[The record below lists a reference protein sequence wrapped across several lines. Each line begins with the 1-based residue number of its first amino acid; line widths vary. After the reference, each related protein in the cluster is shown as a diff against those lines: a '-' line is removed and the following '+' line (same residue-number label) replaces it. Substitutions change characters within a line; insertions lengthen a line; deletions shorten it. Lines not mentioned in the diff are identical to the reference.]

1 MIRIAVVG
9 GIGSGKTYA
18 AKLFGFP
25 VFNADEE
32 VSKIYKRNKLVYK
45 KLKFNLPNF
54 IFSFPIKKKQIS
66 NAVRSNTKNLNL
78 ISSIVH
84 PVVRKNMYKF
94 LKKNKK
100 RKAIILDIPL
110 YFENKLNKKR
120 DIVIFIST
128 KKKLIYKAL
137 KKRNKSNIK
146 LLKKLEKLQQSLK
159 IKKKK
164 STYVITNNFKSENL
178 KKKIKTIKKEILND
192 KRSNS
197 RH

>member
-45 KLKFNLPNF
+45 KLKIKLPNF
-54 IFSFPIKKKQIS
+54 ISSFPIIKKQIS
-66 NAVRSNTKNLNL
+66 NAVKSNAKNLNL

-94 LKKNKK
+94 LKNNKK
-100 RKAIILDIPL
+100 KKAVVLDIPL
-110 YFENKLNKKR
+110 YFENNLNKKN
-120 DIVIFIST
+120 DVVIFIST
-128 KKKLIYKAL
+128 KKKLINKGL
-137 KKRNKSNIK
+137 KKRNKSNTK
-146 LLKKLEKLQQSLK
+146 LLKKLEKFQLPLK
-159 IKKKK
+159 TKKKK
-164 STYVITNNFKSENL
+164 SNYVIINDFRRKNL
-178 KKKIKTIKKEILND
+178 IKKIKIIKKEILNG
-192 KRSNS
+192 
-197 RH
+197 